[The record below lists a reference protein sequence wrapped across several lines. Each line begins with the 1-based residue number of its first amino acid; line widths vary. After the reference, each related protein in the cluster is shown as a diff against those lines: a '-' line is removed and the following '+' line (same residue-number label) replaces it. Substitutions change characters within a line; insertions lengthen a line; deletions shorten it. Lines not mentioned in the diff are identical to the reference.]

1 MLGIYRIFH
10 PFNYRRT
17 HMRNNFSKIA
27 LTAGFSLAL
36 AFTFGCAGSKPP
48 AAEDDFADVSNVAD
62 DLLRTCIKDY
72 PDHFCGVGE
81 GVSDKAGS
89 AGDIAQARA
98 RAEITNQMKLDVRNR
113 LSTGG
118 SVDPNDHDVT
128 STLNGIFQKA
138 QNIMANTIARDSKTQ
153 FNKKEGKY
161 RVYRLV
167 SVPKS
172 DAFKFVK
179 NAISS
184 DETLMSTATAAA
196 VLSIINNDLDKLEK

>member
-1 MLGIYRIFH
+1 M
-10 PFNYRRT
+10 RT
-17 HMRNNFSKIA
+17 QFSKIA
-27 LTAGFSLAL
+27 LAAGISLAL

-48 AAEDDFADVSNVAD
+48 AAEDDFSDVSNVAD
-62 DLLRTCIKDY
+62 DLLKKCIKDY

-89 AGDIAQARA
+89 AGDIAQTKARG
-98 RAEITNQMKLDVRNR
+98 EITNQMKVEVTNR
-113 LSTGG
+113 LRTGG

-128 STLNGIFQKA
+128 STLNDIFQKA
-138 QNIMANTIARDSKTQ
+138 QNTMANTIARDSKTQ
-153 FNKKEGKY
+153 FNKKDGKY

-172 DAFKFVK
+172 EAFKFAK

-184 DETLMSTATAAA
+184 DEALMSTATAAA
-196 VLSIINNDLDKLEK
+196 VLSIIDNGLDKLEK